1 MRPAKLLL
9 ACLLAASAAVQL
21 TGCASLN
28 EPVTPATAEDNAL
41 AARVK
46 AAIAD
51 AAGSGTA
58 MNINVI
64 PEGGGTVRLTGFAES
79 RAASLRTEQVVRAT
93 DGVRFVRNELNV
105 PARPEDASFSQELRR
120 P

>member
-1 MRPAKLLL
+1 MRPAKLFL
-9 ACLLAASAAVQL
+9 ATLLAASAALQL
-21 TGCASLN
+21 AGCASFD
-28 EPVTPATAEDNAL
+28 EPVAPVAAEDTSL

-46 AAIAD
+46 AAITD

-58 MNINVI
+58 MNVNVVA
-64 PEGGGTVRLTGFAES
+64 EGGGTVRLTGFAES
-79 RAASLRTEQVVRAT
+79 RYASLRAEQIARAT

-105 PARPEDASFSQELRR
+105 PPRPDDPSFSQEMRR